1 MSYAASARRYQ
12 AVQIESATPGQILL
26 ALYDGCIRFCK
37 AAQLQIQEGDSAGKG
52 RMISKAVAIL
62 GELRSTL
69 DHSASPELCESL
81 ERLYVFFQEQLSMA
95 NIKMDPQYI
104 DPVVR
109 LMSDLREA
117 WAQAVI
123 EVEGDPAHGGQ
134 KAGGLDG
141 DQSA

>member
-1 MSYAASARRYQ
+1 MSYAASARRYK

-37 AAQLQIQEGDSAGKG
+37 AAQIQIEEGDVPGKG

-69 DHSASPELCESL
+69 DHSVAPELCDSL

-95 NIKMDPQYI
+95 NIKLDPSYI
-104 DPVVR
+104 DPVIR
-109 LMSDLREA
+109 LMSDLRDA
-117 WAQAVI
+117 WAQAVQ
-123 EVEGDPAHGGQ
+123 EVEGGNSNNESGGVDDAQ
-134 KAGGLDG
+134 TA
-141 DQSA
+141 